1 MTKLE
6 RNKRISILY
15 PIWMSGFDLEKSGY
29 LFFAKGSSEKHSRE
43 KDLSIAFKES
53 ISHERAKDIFEKMAE
68 TISAV
73 CISKNGK
80 EVISI
85 PISIFSVEKTCLCLS
100 KYKTVNFC
108 LLTSESFQCED
119 EGELMFHF
127 EFKGSA
133 TISDVQTMKD
143 CLKASVKNVHYISI
157 DIPKE

>member
-1 MTKLE
+1 MKKLE
-6 RNKRISILY
+6 TYNHVTILS
-15 PIWMSGFDLEKSGY
+15 PIWESGFVLGESGY

-80 EVISI
+80 EAISI
-85 PISIFSVEKTCLCLS
+85 PISIFSVEESSFCLS

-133 TISDVQTMKD
+133 TVSDVQTMKD
-143 CLKASVKNVHYISI
+143 CLKASVKNVHYISS
-157 DIPKE
+157 DTPKE